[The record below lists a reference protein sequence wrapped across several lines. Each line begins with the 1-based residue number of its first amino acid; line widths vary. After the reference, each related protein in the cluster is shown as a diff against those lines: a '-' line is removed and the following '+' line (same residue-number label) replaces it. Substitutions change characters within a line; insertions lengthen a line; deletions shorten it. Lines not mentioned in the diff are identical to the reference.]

1 MGAVDIIII
10 VVYMLAMVGVG
21 IYANTKIKTKEDFIL
36 G

>member
-21 IYANTKIKTKEDFIL
+21 IYALSLIHISEPTRH
-36 G
+36 